1 MTDSVAFPFMR
12 LDVYRSAREL
22 AVRVEALGIR
32 RASLRDQAVRAC
44 ESVVLALAEGLFAC
58 PSSHRRDSARSLPSV
73 ELRATRLAS
82 LCEVAGALDLAVAVG
97 ATEAA
102 ATGEALT
109 LAGRVRAMTVA
120 LLR

>member
-22 AVRVEALGIR
+22 VVRVEALGIR
-32 RASLRDQAVRAC
+32 RASLRDQASRAC
-44 ESVVLALAEGLFAC
+44 ESVVLALAEGLPHDAPRLRRVYFA
-58 PSSHRRDSARSLPSV
+58 
-73 ELRATRLAS
+73 RAKAS

-97 ATEAA
+97 VADAA
-102 ATGEALT
+102 AAGEALT
-109 LAGRVRAMTVA
+109 LAGRVRAMLVA